1 MARTV
6 VTVVGMADRCSGK
19 SGKTGKDYDFCEIA
33 VSFVNQW
40 NRNAVAIANLDGP
53 VLDKLGVKV
62 GDQYE
67 ASVITVNGKT
77 YVDLIDE
84 VF

>member
-6 VTVVGMADRCSGK
+6 VNVVGMAKRRTGVSK
-19 SGKTGKDYDFCEIA
+19 KTEKPFDFCEVA
-33 VSFVNQW
+33 VTYVNQW
-40 NRNAVAIANLDGP
+40 GDDAVAIANLDGP